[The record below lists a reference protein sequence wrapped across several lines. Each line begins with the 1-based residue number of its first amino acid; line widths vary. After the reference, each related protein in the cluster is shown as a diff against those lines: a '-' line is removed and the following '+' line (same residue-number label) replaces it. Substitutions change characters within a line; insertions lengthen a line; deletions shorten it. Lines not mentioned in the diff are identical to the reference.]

1 MTDSCLINYVTAGSY
16 LAASN
21 NTITISGYIPSSRVR
36 FSKITSNKYKVLL
49 SHNSSKPRLRICG
62 YLDKAVMV
70 LSANLRIRISRL
82 QGNFATNERSK
93 VSDGELKTVRAIG
106 YGYC

>member
-1 MTDSCLINYVTAGSY
+1 
-16 LAASN
+16 
-21 NTITISGYIPSSRVR
+21 
-36 FSKITSNKYKVLL
+36 
-49 SHNSSKPRLRICG
+49 
-62 YLDKAVMV
+62 MV
-70 LSANLRIRISRL
+70 LSANLRIRVSRL